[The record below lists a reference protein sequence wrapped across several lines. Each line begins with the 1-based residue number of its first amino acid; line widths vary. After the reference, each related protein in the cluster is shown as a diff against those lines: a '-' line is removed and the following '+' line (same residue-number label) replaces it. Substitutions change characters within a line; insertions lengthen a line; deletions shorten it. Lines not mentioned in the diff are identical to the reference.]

1 MRYYVEING
10 ESSLDIQGLMIQ
22 SLPSIS
28 KPLMRSKQETIDGR
42 DGDIVTKLGY
52 SAYDKT
58 LKIGLWGNYDINEV
72 IAFFNQEGE
81 IVFSNEPD
89 KYYRFTILN
98 RDDYVSQL
106 DKFRTCTIALHCQ
119 PYKYKLNEEAGKIEN
134 EYVEEE
140 GTSLTFNNTL
150 VAPMNIDLKGNTSQT
165 GTPTPSSPQPVNVV
179 SGDNEVAVQGKN
191 LFNSNNLSSG
201 TLGGITTTISNST
214 LSMNGTSNIAD
225 YIYSKTFIT
234 KLKAGTYTTSMF
246 KNSGTY
252 TANSG
257 ATAVYIRKNDN
268 TTLVGIE
275 TGRINNSTIDS
286 PTTVAFTLTEDTDI
300 YFSMYCNKTNQV
312 YNDFSFSIQIEENS
326 TATTYEAYN
335 GTTYPIDLPVENLF
349 QLPNADTLNQVV
361 YSKNSD
367 NTINLSGT
375 ASANTIFYVFK
386 DLSEANIKNGDT
398 YTISVNK
405 TLPSGVEIR
414 LEAYNG
420 TTWKRHL
427 LGSVLDNTTKTIT
440 ATANLTDATQIR
452 FGVFISNGSN
462 STISNLGIQLEYG
475 SKPNTF
481 TPYGTTPI
489 ELCKIGTYQ
498 DYFYKDSGI
507 WYLHK
512 ETGKVVLNGSES
524 ENWSVDNPQQRV
536 VFTNIASLIKT
547 PANDDTTF
555 LGLCNKLLVK
565 SLSEVYVFKMQGVA
579 CSTGG
584 NLSLHIT
591 GITDNG
597 SLTLQQWKT
606 WLSNNNVLVNYVL
619 KTPTNTE
626 ITDTTLKGQL
636 DAILEAQSR
645 KGATN
650 ITQVNNDLPFII
662 TASVLS
668 GTDSITLTNEG
679 NTTSKP
685 TLTITGSGVVGV
697 YLENIQMFNISLGTN
712 ETIIIDTENME
723 AYYGSQL
730 KNRQVT
736 GDYSNF
742 ALQSGTNNLKFT
754 GAVTNVEIT
763 NYNRWI

>member
-119 PYKYKLNEEAGKIEN
+119 PYKYKLNEEAKELEN
-134 EYVEEE
+134 EYVEQE

-150 VAPMNIDLKGNTSQT
+150 VAPMNIDLKGNTLQN
-165 GTPTPSSPQPVNVV
+165 GTPTPSSPIPVNNV
-179 SGDNEVAVQGKN
+179 SGDNTIVVCGKN
-191 LFNSNNLSSG
+191 LFNVGTSS
-201 TLGGITTTISNST
+201 ST
-214 LSMNGTSNIAD
+214 QLNIQMTFNGSEMSFNGTANANN
-225 YIYSKTFIT
+225 YIIKDISLGIFS
-234 KLKAGTYTTSMF
+234 AGTYVYSIAKKDGSTDSNNDALVIYNGSTNYVNRGTSAVPYNTTITLSEPTELF
-246 KNSGTY
+246 IKIWNNSGMKY
-252 TANSG
+252 
-257 ATAVYIRKNDN
+257 
-268 TTLVGIE
+268 
-275 TGRINNSTIDS
+275 NN
-286 PTTVAFTLTEDTDI
+286 
-300 YFSMYCNKTNQV
+300 Y
-312 YNDFSFSIQIEENS
+312 SIQIQIEKNNQQ
-326 TATTYEAYN
+326 TTYEAYN
-335 GTTYPIDLPVENLF
+335 GTTYNIDLPVENLF
-349 QLPNADTLNQVV
+349 DKDNANEFTGYIDGSQQKILTPSPANPKIAFIECQPNTTYTVSKSIGYSLNIATSVDIPAINTSVNQV
-361 YSKNSD
+361 N
-367 NTINLSGT
+367 
-375 ASANTIFYVFK
+375 
-386 DLSEANIKNGDT
+386 
-398 YTISVNK
+398 VNV
-405 TLPSGVEIR
+405 S
-414 LEAYNG
+414 N
-420 TTWKRHL
+420 
-427 LGSVLDNTTKTIT
+427 TKTIT
-440 ATANLTDATQIR
+440 TNATAKYLVLWFYFNVD
-452 FGVFISNGSN
+452 V
-462 STISNLGIQLEYG
+462 STYTYQEIMETIQVEC
-475 SKPNTF
+475 SKANTY

-489 ELCKIGTYQ
+489 ELNKIGTYQ
-498 DYFYKDSGI
+498 DYIYKENDK

-512 ETGKVVLNGSES
+512 ETGKVVLNGTES
-524 ENWSVDNPQQRV
+524 WEQNGEN
-536 VFTNIASLIKT
+536 
-547 PANDDTTF
+547 DTYGQFIYNVEGKAIGT
-555 LGLCNKLLVK
+555 LNLLCNRFINEAGATGNYIYGRTNNNRTSITIAK
-565 SLSEVYVFKMQGVA
+565 SICAY
-579 CSTGG
+579 
-584 NLSLHIT
+584 NLNT
-591 GITDNG
+591 F
-597 SLTLQQWKT
+597 KT
-606 WLSNNNVLVNYVL
+606 WLANNNTYFYYLL
-619 KTPTNTE
+619 TTPTNTE
-626 ITDTTLKGQL
+626 ITYTPLIEQLESIKNAMSKAGTT
-636 DAILEAQSR
+636 
-645 KGATN
+645 N
-650 ITQVNNDLPFII
+650 VNQVNNDAPFII

-754 GAVTNVEIT
+754 GLVTNVEIT

>member
-42 DGDIVTKLGY
+42 DGDIITKLGY

-72 IAFFNQEGE
+72 IAFFNQEGV
-81 IVFSNEPD
+81 ITFSNEPD
-89 KYYRFTILN
+89 KYYNFTILN

-134 EYVEEE
+134 EYVEET
-140 GTSLTFNNTL
+140 GTCLTFNNSL

-165 GTPTPSSPQPVNVV
+165 GTPTPTTPIPVNVV
-179 SGDNEVAVQGKN
+179 SGDNDVEICGKN
-191 LFNSNNLSSG
+191 LFDGVFELGDIDTTTGENHSNNSRIR
-201 TLGGITTTISNST
+201 TKNYIIIEPETTYT
-214 LSMNGTSNIAD
+214 LSTDTQNGRWGVFYDKNKNFLSRISLDITGNNT
-225 YIYSKTFIT
+225 SKTF
-234 KLKAGTYTTSMF
+234 TSV
-246 KNSGTY
+246 
-252 TANSG
+252 AN
-257 ATAVYIRKNDN
+257 AYYIRWY
-268 TTLVGIE
+268 L
-275 TGRINNSTIDS
+275 INNTSLN
-286 PTTVAFTLTEDTDI
+286 VKEQL
-300 YFSMYCNKTNQV
+300 QLG
-312 YNDFSFSIQIEENS
+312 S

-335 GTTYPIDLPVENLF
+335 GATYHIDLPVENLF
-349 QLPNADTLNQVV
+349 NPVITNNENDIYTNNCSV
-361 YSKNSD
+361 STN
-367 NTINLSGT
+367 
-375 ASANTIFYVFK
+375 
-386 DLSEANIKNGDT
+386 NG
-398 YTISVNK
+398 
-405 TLPSGVEIR
+405 
-414 LEAYNG
+414 
-420 TTWKRHL
+420 
-427 LGSVLDNTTKTIT
+427 VLTIT
-440 ATANLTDATQIR
+440 ATSNGYLT
-452 FGVFISNGSN
+452 FGVGRGAGGEYQNDRGVKIYVKQNTNYKLSFSNNSFASVNITEYNSSNISLGVKNMSLSSVYTPSAN
-462 STISNLGIQLEYG
+462 TSYVSLGIYMDNAVGGTSYSTTIQFEEG
-475 SKPNTF
+475 SKANSY

-498 DYFYKDSGI
+498 DYFYKDSGK
-507 WYLHK
+507 WYKHS
-512 ETGKVVLNGSES
+512 EIGKVVLNGSDGGTG
-524 ENWSVDNPQQRV
+524 WLKFGGMFYIDNALNDYKKVNGTTCISNYYKGANNSSTTQGSYDNGNN
-536 VFTNIASLIKT
+536 TLSLRLGDDLNRILIR
-547 PANDDTTF
+547 NDDIDTSQNF
-555 LGLCNKLLVK
+555 
-565 SLSEVYVFKMQGVA
+565 A
-579 CSTGG
+579 
-584 NLSLHIT
+584 
-591 GITDNG
+591 
-597 SLTLQQWKT
+597 T
-606 WLSNNNVLVNYVL
+606 WLSTHNTILYFVLA
-619 KTPTNTE
+619 TSTNTE
-626 ITDTTLKGQL
+626 ITYTPLINQL
-636 DAILEAQSR
+636 DAILEAQSK
-645 KGATN
+645 KGTTN

-685 TLTITGSGVVGV
+685 NLTITGSGVVGV